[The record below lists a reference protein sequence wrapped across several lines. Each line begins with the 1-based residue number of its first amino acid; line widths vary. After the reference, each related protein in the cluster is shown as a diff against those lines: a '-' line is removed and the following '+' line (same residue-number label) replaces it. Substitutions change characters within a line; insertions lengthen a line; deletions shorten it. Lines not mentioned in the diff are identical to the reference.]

1 MKRDLLSAGAVQYR
15 LVVAVL
21 LIGSLAGCS
30 VSGRARPQP
39 PAEDFSALAPI
50 LVPDLPYA
58 LSSVPITPE
67 NADRVALVGE
77 VASRGLPLMLAS
89 APDGRVLAVGTSR
102 GIYLHDAQTLEQQR
116 FLEAP
121 ARAFVSFSPFVV
133 SFSPDGRRLAAYAM
147 SVPHQVRVWRL
158 DDGALVGSL
167 DLQKAGTTIYP
178 TSLAFSADGEQ
189 LYAGYY
195 NLWWEH
201 TILAWRPE
209 SESAGRKA
217 FQFDLGSGWKA
228 NVVRLIIAPAHDL
241 VVFALFGKV
250 EVHRL
255 SQPQRLFAVEAS
267 PEEVRSAAL
276 SPNGRRLAIAF
287 TGPKLQLWDLPA
299 GKLLRELPISGKVL
313 AAHLEFSPDGQ
324 RLIGALDNNVYIWS
338 LDRAEA
344 APDVVA
350 LERNVKIT
358 NAQFSPDPAVIHV
371 LLADGLRNVRIA
383 NGTAVRAIGE
393 YLGRLHG
400 IAFSA
405 DGRWLA
411 GAFDHQIA
419 LWRVQDGALL
429 RTTAPFA
436 SELSGFRVGDLAL
449 SGPAPV
455 ADAVFSPDL
464 HAAIYSILGDLT
476 IGDERGRGGS
486 VQVRG
491 ADGALRQTLSGYV
504 NVYARLAISPD
515 GRFLAGGDKKG
526 VVLLWRLSDG
536 LNVRVLRGHREAIV
550 GLAFSPDNRLLVT
563 AGSEESVKVWDV
575 ASGRERQVVLRN
587 AGDARIAAIALSPT
601 GRRLAVLT
609 KQSFTRGGV
618 AFWEADEVGSFSFVR
633 ALDVEGME
641 INFPLLDRPSVPI
654 AFSPDGA
661 LLAIANDKLTYLV
674 DAEQALLKRVLNT
687 DEDAAALAFSPD
699 GRLLALATEN
709 GRVLLYGVPR
719 GERVRG

>member
-58 LSSVPITPE
+58 LPSVPIAAE

-121 ARAFVSFSPFVV
+121 AQAFV
-133 SFSPDGRRLAAYAM
+133 SFSPDGRRLAAYIA

-167 DLQKAGTTIYP
+167 DLQEAGTTIYP

-195 NLWWEH
+195 NRWRGH

-217 FQFDLGSGWKA
+217 FQFDPGFGWQA
-228 NVVRLIIAPAHDL
+228 NLVRLIIAPAHDL

-276 SPNGRRLAIAF
+276 SPDGRRLAIAF

-299 GKLLRELPISGKVL
+299 GKLLRELPISGKVF

-350 LERNVKIT
+350 LERNVEIT

-429 RTTAPFA
+429 RITVSFA
-436 SELSGFRVGDLAL
+436 SELPGYRFGSVAL
-449 SGPAPV
+449 SGSAPV

-476 IGDERGRGGS
+476 TGDERGRGGL

-491 ADGALRQTLSGYV
+491 ANGALRQTLSGYI
-504 NVYARLAISPD
+504 NEYARLAISPD

-526 VVLLWRLSDG
+526 VVLLWRLPDG
-536 LNVRVLRGHREAIV
+536 LNVRVLRGHRNPIV

-563 AGSEESVKVWDV
+563 AGSGESVKVWDV

-601 GRRLAVLT
+601 GRRLAILT
-609 KQSFTRGGV
+609 KASRIMGRV
-618 AFWEADEVGSFSFVR
+618 ALWEADEVGSFSFVR
-633 ALDVEGME
+633 ALDIEGMDV
-641 INFPLLDRPSVPI
+641 NFPLLDRPFVPM
-654 AFSPDGA
+654 AFSSDGA
-661 LLAIANDKLTYLV
+661 LLAIANDKLAYLV

-699 GRLLALATEN
+699 GRLLALATKD
-709 GRVLLYGVPR
+709 GQVLLYGVP
-719 GERVRG
+719 

>member
-1 MKRDLLSAGAVQYR
+1 MKRDLSSAVAVR
-15 LVVAVL
+15 CSLIAAVL

-58 LSSVPITPE
+58 LPSVPITPE
-67 NADRVALVGE
+67 NADRASLVGE
-77 VASRGLPLMLAS
+77 MAGLGRPSTLAS

-102 GIYLHDAQTLEQQR
+102 GVYLYDAQTLAQRR

-121 ARAFVSFSPFVV
+121 AVTFV

-147 SVPHQVRVWRL
+147 SVPRQVRVWRL

-167 DLQKAGTTIYP
+167 DLQEAGTTIYP

-217 FQFDLGSGWKA
+217 FQFDLGSGWQA

-276 SPNGRRLAIAF
+276 SPDGRRLAIAF

-411 GAFDHQIA
+411 GAFNHQIA

-429 RTTAPFA
+429 RITVSFA
-436 SELSGFRVGDLAL
+436 SELPGYRFGDLAL

-476 IGDERGRGGS
+476 TDDERGRGGLM
-486 VQVRG
+486 QVRG
-491 ADGALRQTLSGYV
+491 ANGALRQTLSGYI
-504 NVYARLAISPD
+504 NKYARLAISPD
-515 GRFLAGGDKKG
+515 GRFLAGGDEKG

-601 GRRLAVLT
+601 GRRLAILT
-609 KQSFTRGGV
+609 KASRIMGRV

-633 ALDVEGME
+633 ALDVKGMK
-641 INFPLLDRPSVPI
+641 INFPPLDRPFVPM

-661 LLAIANDKLTYLV
+661 LLAIANDKLAYLV

-709 GRVLLYGVPR
+709 GRVLLYGVP
-719 GERVRG
+719 

>member
-1 MKRDLLSAGAVQYR
+1 
-15 LVVAVL
+15 
-21 LIGSLAGCS
+21 
-30 VSGRARPQP
+30 
-39 PAEDFSALAPI
+39 
-50 LVPDLPYA
+50 
-58 LSSVPITPE
+58 
-67 NADRVALVGE
+67 
-77 VASRGLPLMLAS
+77 
-89 APDGRVLAVGTSR
+89 
-102 GIYLHDAQTLEQQR
+102 
-116 FLEAP
+116 
-121 ARAFVSFSPFVV
+121 
-133 SFSPDGRRLAAYAM
+133 
-147 SVPHQVRVWRL
+147 L

-167 DLQKAGTTIYP
+167 DLQEAGTTIYP

-195 NLWWEH
+195 NLRWEH

-217 FQFDLGSGWKA
+217 FQFDPGSGWQA

-276 SPNGRRLAIAF
+276 SPDGRRLAIAF

-609 KQSFTRGGV
+609 KQSFTTGGV

-641 INFPLLDRPSVPI
+641 INFPLLDRPSVPM

-661 LLAIANDKLTYLV
+661 LLAIANDKLAYLV

-709 GRVLLYGVPR
+709 GRVLLYGVP
-719 GERVRG
+719 

>member
-50 LVPDLPYA
+50 LVPDSPYA
-58 LSSVPITPE
+58 LPSVPITPE
-67 NADRVALVGE
+67 NADRASLVGE
-77 VASRGLPLMLAS
+77 MAGLGRPSTLAS
-89 APDGRVLAVGTSR
+89 APDGRMLAVGTSR
-102 GIYLHDAQTLEQQR
+102 GVYLYDAQTLAQRR

-121 ARAFVSFSPFVV
+121 AVTFV

-167 DLQKAGTTIYP
+167 DLQEAGTTIYP

-195 NLWWEH
+195 NLRWKH

-217 FQFDLGSGWKA
+217 FQFDPGSGWQA

-276 SPNGRRLAIAF
+276 SPDGRRLAIAF

-350 LERNVKIT
+350 LERNVEIT

-429 RTTAPFA
+429 RITVSFA
-436 SELSGFRVGDLAL
+436 SELPSHRYRFGSVEL
-449 SGPAPV
+449 SGSAPV
-455 ADAVFSPDL
+455 ADAVFSPNL
-464 HAAIYSILGDLT
+464 HAAIYAFFGVGDR
-476 IGDERGRGGS
+476 ERRRGGL

-491 ADGALRQTLSGYV
+491 ANGALRQTLSGYI
-504 NVYARLAISPD
+504 NEYARLAISPD
-515 GRFLAGGDKKG
+515 GRFLAGGDEKG

-601 GRRLAVLT
+601 GRRLAILT
-609 KQSFTRGGV
+609 KASRIMGRV
-618 AFWEADEVGSFSFVR
+618 ALWEADEVGSFSFVR
-633 ALDVEGME
+633 ALDIEGMDV
-641 INFPLLDRPSVPI
+641 NFPLLDRPFVPM
-654 AFSPDGA
+654 AFSSDGA
-661 LLAIANDKLTYLV
+661 LLAIANDKLAYLV

-699 GRLLALATEN
+699 GRLLALATKD
-709 GRVLLYGVPR
+709 GQVLLYGVP
-719 GERVRG
+719 

>member
-30 VSGRARPQP
+30 VSGRTQPQP

-58 LSSVPITPE
+58 LPSVPITPE
-67 NADRVALVGE
+67 NADRVSLVGRM
-77 VASRGLPLMLAS
+77 AGLGRPSTLAS

-102 GIYLHDAQTLEQQR
+102 GVYLYDAQTLAQRR

-121 ARAFVSFSPFVV
+121 AVTFV

-167 DLQKAGTTIYP
+167 DLQEAGTTIYP

-195 NLWWEH
+195 NLRWEH

-217 FQFDLGSGWKA
+217 FQFDPGSGWQA

-276 SPNGRRLAIAF
+276 SPDGRRLAIAF

-350 LERNVKIT
+350 LERNVEIT

-429 RTTAPFA
+429 RITVSFA
-436 SELSGFRVGDLAL
+436 SELPSHRYRFGSVEL
-449 SGPAPV
+449 SGSAPV
-455 ADAVFSPDL
+455 ADAVFSPNL
-464 HAAIYSILGDLT
+464 HAAIYAFFGVGDR
-476 IGDERGRGGS
+476 ERRRGGL

-491 ADGALRQTLSGYV
+491 ANGALRQTLSGYI
-504 NVYARLAISPD
+504 NEYARLAISPD
-515 GRFLAGGDKKG
+515 GRFLAGGDEKG

-563 AGSEESVKVWDV
+563 AGSDESVKIWDV

-587 AGDARIAAIALSPT
+587 TGDARIAAIALSPT

-609 KQSFTRGGV
+609 KLSELSRVTSRV
-618 AFWEADEVGSFSFVR
+618 AFWESDESGSFSFVR
-633 ALDVEGME
+633 ALDVEGLVGRPFFVAMA
-641 INFPLLDRPSVPI
+641 FP
-654 AFSPDGA
+654 PDGT
-661 LLAIANDKLTYLV
+661 LLAIANDKLAYLV

-687 DEDAAALAFSPD
+687 DEDVAALAFSPD
-699 GRLLALATEN
+699 GRLLALATKD
-709 GRVLLYGVPR
+709 GQVLLYGVP
-719 GERVRG
+719 

>member
-1 MKRDLLSAGAVQYR
+1 MKRDLSSAGAVR
-15 LVVAVL
+15 CSLIAAVL

-58 LSSVPITPE
+58 LPSVPITPE
-67 NADRVALVGE
+67 NADRASLVGE
-77 VASRGLPLMLAS
+77 MAGLGRPSTLAS

-102 GIYLHDAQTLEQQR
+102 GVYLYDAQTLAQRR

-121 ARAFVSFSPFVV
+121 AVTFV

-147 SVPHQVRVWRL
+147 SVPRQVRVWRL

-167 DLQKAGTTIYP
+167 DLQEAGTTIYP

-195 NLWWEH
+195 NLRWEH
-201 TILAWRPE
+201 TIIAWRPE

-217 FQFDLGSGWKA
+217 FQFDLGSGWQA

-267 PEEVRSAAL
+267 LEEVRSAAL
-276 SPNGRRLAIAF
+276 SPDGRRLAIAF

-429 RTTAPFA
+429 RITVSFA
-436 SELSGFRVGDLAL
+436 SELPGYRFGSVAL
-449 SGPAPV
+449 SGSAPV

-476 IGDERGRGGS
+476 TDDERGRGGLM
-486 VQVRG
+486 QVRG
-491 ADGALRQTLSGYV
+491 ANGALRQTLSGYI
-504 NVYARLAISPD
+504 NKYARLAISPD
-515 GRFLAGGDKKG
+515 GRFLAGGDEKG

-601 GRRLAVLT
+601 GRRLAILT
-609 KQSFTRGGV
+609 KASRIMGRV

-633 ALDVEGME
+633 ALDVKGMK
-641 INFPLLDRPSVPI
+641 INFPLLDRPFVPM

-661 LLAIANDKLTYLV
+661 LLAIANDKLAYLV

-709 GRVLLYGVPR
+709 GRVLLYGVP
-719 GERVRG
+719 

>member
-1 MKRDLLSAGAVQYR
+1 MKRDLSSAGAVR
-15 LVVAVL
+15 CSLIAAVL

-58 LSSVPITPE
+58 LPSVPITPE
-67 NADRVALVGE
+67 NADRASLVGE
-77 VASRGLPLMLAS
+77 MAGLGRPSTLAS

-102 GIYLHDAQTLEQQR
+102 GVYLYDAQTLAQRR

-121 ARAFVSFSPFVV
+121 AVTFV

-167 DLQKAGTTIYP
+167 DLQEAGTTIYP

-195 NLWWEH
+195 NLRWKH

-217 FQFDLGSGWKA
+217 FQFDPGSGWQA

-276 SPNGRRLAIAF
+276 SPDGRRLAIAF

-299 GKLLRELPISGKVL
+299 GKLLRELPISGKVF

-350 LERNVKIT
+350 LERNVEIT

-429 RTTAPFA
+429 RMTVSFA
-436 SELSGFRVGDLAL
+436 SELPGYRFGSVAL
-449 SGPAPV
+449 SGSAPV

-476 IGDERGRGGS
+476 TGDERGRGGP
-486 VQVRG
+486 G
-491 ADGALRQTLSGYV
+491 AS
-504 NVYARLAISPD
+504 ARRKWRTAANAI
-515 GRFLAGGDKKG
+515 
-526 VVLLWRLSDG
+526 G
-536 LNVRVLRGHREAIV
+536 LH
-550 GLAFSPDNRLLVT
+550 
-563 AGSEESVKVWDV
+563 
-575 ASGRERQVVLRN
+575 
-587 AGDARIAAIALSPT
+587 
-601 GRRLAVLT
+601 
-609 KQSFTRGGV
+609 
-618 AFWEADEVGSFSFVR
+618 
-633 ALDVEGME
+633 
-641 INFPLLDRPSVPI
+641 
-654 AFSPDGA
+654 
-661 LLAIANDKLTYLV
+661 
-674 DAEQALLKRVLNT
+674 
-687 DEDAAALAFSPD
+687 
-699 GRLLALATEN
+699 
-709 GRVLLYGVPR
+709 
-719 GERVRG
+719 

>member
-58 LSSVPITPE
+58 LPSVPITPE
-67 NADRVALVGE
+67 NADRASLVGE
-77 VASRGLPLMLAS
+77 MAGLGRPSTLAS

-102 GIYLHDAQTLEQQR
+102 GVYLYDAQTLAQRR

-121 ARAFVSFSPFVV
+121 AVTFV

-167 DLQKAGTTIYP
+167 DLQEAGTTIYP

-195 NLWWEH
+195 NLRWEH

-217 FQFDLGSGWKA
+217 FQFDPGFGWQA
-228 NVVRLIIAPAHDL
+228 NLVRLIIAPAHDL

-276 SPNGRRLAIAF
+276 SPDGRRLAIAF

-350 LERNVKIT
+350 LERNVEIT

-429 RTTAPFA
+429 RITVSFA
-436 SELSGFRVGDLAL
+436 SELPSHRYRFGSVEL
-449 SGPAPV
+449 SDSAAV
-455 ADAVFSPDL
+455 ADAVFSPNL
-464 HAAIYSILGDLT
+464 HAAIYAFFGVGDR
-476 IGDERGRGGS
+476 ERRRGGL

-491 ADGALRQTLSGYV
+491 ANGALRQTLSGYI
-504 NVYARLAISPD
+504 NKYARLAISPD
-515 GRFLAGGDKKG
+515 GRFLAGGDEKG

-536 LNVRVLRGHREAIV
+536 LNVRVLRGHRNPIV

-563 AGSEESVKVWDV
+563 ASLDESVKVWDV

-587 AGDARIAAIALSPT
+587 AGDARVAAIALSPT
-601 GRRLAVLT
+601 GRRLAILT
-609 KQSFTRGGV
+609 KASRIMGRV
-618 AFWEADEVGSFSFVR
+618 ALWEADEVGSFSFVR
-633 ALDVEGME
+633 ALDIEGMDV
-641 INFPLLDRPSVPI
+641 NFPLLDRPFVPM
-654 AFSPDGA
+654 AFSPDGT

-699 GRLLALATEN
+699 GRLLALATKD
-709 GRVLLYGVPR
+709 GQVLLYGVP
-719 GERVRG
+719 

>member
-58 LSSVPITPE
+58 LPSVPITPE
-67 NADRVALVGE
+67 NADRASLVGE
-77 VASRGLPLMLAS
+77 MAGLGRPSTLAS

-102 GIYLHDAQTLEQQR
+102 GVYLYDAQTLAQRR

-121 ARAFVSFSPFVV
+121 AVTFV

-147 SVPHQVRVWRL
+147 SVPRQVRVWRL

-195 NLWWEH
+195 NLWWKH

-609 KQSFTRGGV
+609 KQSFTTGGV

-633 ALDVEGME
+633 ALDVKGME
-641 INFPLLDRPSVPI
+641 INFPLLDRPSVPM

-661 LLAIANDKLTYLV
+661 LLAIANDKLAYLV

-709 GRVLLYGVPR
+709 GRVLLYGVP
-719 GERVRG
+719 

>member
-30 VSGRARPQP
+30 VSGRTQPQP

-58 LSSVPITPE
+58 LPSVPIAAE

-77 VASRGLPLMLAS
+77 VASRGLPLTLAS

-102 GIYLHDAQTLEQQR
+102 GIYLHDAQTLEQRR

-121 ARAFVSFSPFVV
+121 AVTFV

-167 DLQKAGTTIYP
+167 DLQEAGTTIYP

-195 NLWWEH
+195 NRRWEH

-217 FQFDLGSGWKA
+217 FQFDPGSGWQA

-276 SPNGRRLAIAF
+276 SPDGRRLAIAF

-587 AGDARIAAIALSPT
+587 AGDACIAAIALSPT

-609 KQSFTRGGV
+609 KLSELSRVTSRV
-618 AFWEADEVGSFSFVR
+618 AFWEADESGSFSFVR
-633 ALDVEGME
+633 ALDVEG
-641 INFPLLDRPSVPI
+641 LVGRPFFVAM
-654 AFSPDGA
+654 AFSPDGT
-661 LLAIANDKLTYLV
+661 LLAIANDKLAYLV

-687 DEDAAALAFSPD
+687 DEDVAALAFSPD

-709 GRVLLYGVPR
+709 GQVLLYGVP
-719 GERVRG
+719 

>member
-1 MKRDLLSAGAVQYR
+1 MGRNSIPTGAVRYW

-50 LVPDLPYA
+50 LVPDSPYA
-58 LSSVPITPE
+58 LPSVPITPE
-67 NADRVALVGE
+67 NADRASLVGE
-77 VASRGLPLMLAS
+77 MAGLGRPSTLAS
-89 APDGRVLAVGTSR
+89 APDGRMLAVGTSR
-102 GIYLHDAQTLEQQR
+102 GVYLYDAQTLAQRR

-121 ARAFVSFSPFVV
+121 AVTFV
-133 SFSPDGRRLAAYAM
+133 SFSPDGRRLAAYIA

-167 DLQKAGTTIYP
+167 DLQEGSRRLFPAG
-178 TSLAFSADGEQ
+178 LAFSADGAQ
-189 LYAGYY
+189 VYVGHY
-195 NLWWEH
+195 NFDRKH

-217 FQFDLGSGWKA
+217 FQFDPGFGWQA
-228 NVVRLIIAPAHDL
+228 NLVRLIIAPAHDL

-276 SPNGRRLAIAF
+276 SPDGRRLAIAF

-350 LERNVKIT
+350 LERNVEIT

-429 RTTAPFA
+429 RITVSFA
-436 SELSGFRVGDLAL
+436 SELPGYRFGSVAL
-449 SGPAPV
+449 SGSAPV

-476 IGDERGRGGS
+476 TGDERGRGGL

-491 ADGALRQTLSGYV
+491 ANGALRQTLSGYI
-504 NVYARLAISPD
+504 NKYARLAISPD
-515 GRFLAGGDKKG
+515 GRFLAGGDEKG
-526 VVLLWRLSDG
+526 VVLLWRLPDG

-609 KQSFTRGGV
+609 KLLSRVTSRV
-618 AFWEADEVGSFSFVR
+618 AFWEADESGSFSFVR
-633 ALDVEGME
+633 ALDIEGMDV
-641 INFPLLDRPSVPI
+641 NFPLLDRPFVPM
-654 AFSPDGA
+654 AFSSDGA
-661 LLAIANDKLTYLV
+661 LLAIANDGSIYLV
-674 DAEQALLKRVLNT
+674 DAGQALLKRVLNT

-699 GRLLALATEN
+699 GRLLALATKD
-709 GRVLLYGVPR
+709 GQVLLYGVS
-719 GERVRG
+719 

>member
-50 LVPDLPYA
+50 LVPDSPYA
-58 LSSVPITPE
+58 LPSVPITPE
-67 NADRVALVGE
+67 NADRASLVGE
-77 VASRGLPLMLAS
+77 MAGLGRPSTLAS
-89 APDGRVLAVGTSR
+89 APDGRMLAVGTSR
-102 GIYLHDAQTLEQQR
+102 GVYLYDAQTLAQRR

-121 ARAFVSFSPFVV
+121 AVTFV
-133 SFSPDGRRLAAYAM
+133 SFSPDGRRLAAYIA

-167 DLQKAGTTIYP
+167 DLQEGSRRLFPAG
-178 TSLAFSADGEQ
+178 LAFSADGAQ
-189 LYAGYY
+189 VYVGHY
-195 NLWWEH
+195 NFDRKH

-217 FQFDLGSGWKA
+217 FQFDPGFGWQA
-228 NVVRLIIAPAHDL
+228 NLVRLIIAPAHDL

-276 SPNGRRLAIAF
+276 SPDGRRLAIAF

-350 LERNVKIT
+350 LERNVEIT

-429 RTTAPFA
+429 RITVSFA
-436 SELSGFRVGDLAL
+436 SELPGYRFGSVAL
-449 SGPAPV
+449 SGSAPV

-476 IGDERGRGGS
+476 TGDERGRGGL

-491 ADGALRQTLSGYV
+491 ANGALRQTLSGYI
-504 NVYARLAISPD
+504 NKYARLAISPD
-515 GRFLAGGDKKG
+515 GRFLAGGDEKG

-601 GRRLAVLT
+601 GRRLAILT
-609 KQSFTRGGV
+609 KASRIMGKV
-618 AFWEADEVGSFSFVR
+618 AFWEADESGSFSFVR
-633 ALDVEGME
+633 ALDVEGLD
-641 INFPLLDRPSVPI
+641 INFPLFGRPFFVAM

-661 LLAIANDKLTYLV
+661 LLAISSGKYIYLV
-674 DAEQALLKRVLNT
+674 DPERALLKWVTYR
-687 DEDAAALAFSPD
+687 DEDVEVLAFSPD

-709 GRVLLYGVPR
+709 GRVLLYGVP
-719 GERVRG
+719 